1 LVITEKDN
9 TVVRKK
15 LVLSNSDIKIFIFNY
30 EINQEVILPNNSI
43 ITLSTFTDIVAKF
56 NNLVVCTGGLPLKD
70 APSNFTNSL
79 YVEDHFAK
87 VWRHKACSYFLSA
100 VNDASKNTT
109 CVFCVKI
116 KKAVRDFK
124 YCKKK
129 NGKKIPRV
137 RMAFQRAANLRK
149 RAKSLK
155 VKHQKILQELKSARQ
170 KIRALDED
178 DILNKINKLNMSA
191 AQKMLLSECINVCK
205 YKRKTSRRY
214 TSEWLLLCLL
224 LYIRSP
230 ASYKFLQTN
239 DILPLPA
246 ISTVKGYLSRI
257 NLKCGVDDK
266 FFELFKLK
274 MQEKNKYQRHGI
286 IIFDEMQVRESIEL
300 NVKNMK
306 LYGVQ
311 DFGEDNVQT
320 SKTSDQR
327 ANHAL
332 VFMFSSVADQFCQPV
347 AIYAAKGPTKG
358 ICIAQLIIAI
368 IRKLEKHGAIIDAVV
383 CDGATTNRKM
393 WNEFGISGKIDTPVN
408 KITHPSDDNRFL
420 YFFSDAPHLIKCL
433 RNRLLDKSV
442 LRVSINK
449 KNYF

>member
-9 TVVRKK
+9 TAVRKK
-15 LVLSNSDIKIFIFNY
+15 LVLSNSDIKFFIFNY

-43 ITLSTFTDIVAKF
+43 ITLSTFTDIVDKF

-87 VWRHKACSYFLSA
+87 VWRHKPCSYFLSA

-124 YCKKK
+124 YCRKKYQGYEWHS
-129 NGKKIPRV
+129 NV
-137 RMAFQRAANLRK
+137 QRILRK

-155 VKHQKILQELKSARQ
+155 VKHQKILQELKSALQ

-224 LYIRSP
+224 LYIRGP

-246 ISTVKGYLSRI
+246 I
-257 NLKCGVDDK
+257 
-266 FFELFKLK
+266 
-274 MQEKNKYQRHGI
+274 
-286 IIFDEMQVRESIEL
+286 
-300 NVKNMK
+300 
-306 LYGVQ
+306 
-311 DFGEDNVQT
+311 
-320 SKTSDQR
+320 
-327 ANHAL
+327 
-332 VFMFSSVADQFCQPV
+332 
-347 AIYAAKGPTKG
+347 
-358 ICIAQLIIAI
+358 
-368 IRKLEKHGAIIDAVV
+368 
-383 CDGATTNRKM
+383 
-393 WNEFGISGKIDTPVN
+393 
-408 KITHPSDDNRFL
+408 
-420 YFFSDAPHLIKCL
+420 
-433 RNRLLDKSV
+433 
-442 LRVSINK
+442 
-449 KNYF
+449 

>member
-1 LVITEKDN
+1 
-9 TVVRKK
+9 
-15 LVLSNSDIKIFIFNY
+15 
-30 EINQEVILPNNSI
+30 
-43 ITLSTFTDIVAKF
+43 
-56 NNLVVCTGGLPLKD
+56 
-70 APSNFTNSL
+70 
-79 YVEDHFAK
+79 
-87 VWRHKACSYFLSA
+87 
-100 VNDASKNTT
+100 
-109 CVFCVKI
+109 
-116 KKAVRDFK
+116 
-124 YCKKK
+124 
-129 NGKKIPRV
+129 
-137 RMAFQRAANLRK
+137 MAFQRAANLRK

-224 LYIRSP
+224 LYIRGP

-239 DILPLPA
+239 DILPLTA

-286 IIFDEMQVRESIEL
+286 LIFDEMQVRESIEL

-306 LYGVQ
+306 LYGIQ

-332 VFMFSSVADQFCQPV
+332 VFMFSSVADQFCQPI
-347 AIYAAKGPTKG
+347 AIYAAGPTKG
-358 ICIAQLIIAI
+358 TCIAQLIIAV